1 MNLTRVRTWVH
12 MGMAVLM
19 AVCIYIIHLLN
30 DDSVIQTV
38 YKVASYTYGPLLGMF
53 CFGIFTK
60 KEVRDRW
67 IPLVAIAAPIITWV
81 IDVNSVALFNGYTFS
96 HERLILNAL
105 LTYLGMVS
113 LIKSKR

>member
-1 MNLTRVRTWVH
+1 
-12 MGMAVLM
+12 
-19 AVCIYIIHLLN
+19 
-30 DDSVIQTV
+30 
-38 YKVASYTYGPLLGMF
+38 MF

-81 IDVNSVALFNGYTFS
+81 IDVNSVAWFNGYTFS